1 MGNMRFSW
9 RKLLTSAR
17 ASLGGESAAA
27 PMTVEPP
34 NVAAEIPSPG
44 GGIDHFD
51 TPEAAAI
58 NRARLAHLDS
68 LGLPVAG
75 KRFLDVGCGVGHH
88 GAFYAERGCSVL
100 CIDAREENI
109 QALRRRYPQ
118 LEAHVANAET
128 DDLSRFGAFDI
139 VHCYGLLY
147 HLENPIAALRNIA
160 AVCREILLLET
171 IVCDHPMAI
180 LRIEDETLSS
190 NQALGGLGCRPSPGF
205 VAMALNRI
213 GFPFVYAPR
222 RAPDHEDFAFERRGN
237 LDTRRDGHNLRCV
250 FVGSKAV
257 LSLDGLE
264 PLVRSP

>member
-1 MGNMRFSW
+1 MRFLW
-9 RKLLTSAR
+9 RKLLTTAR
-17 ASLGGESAAA
+17 ATLGGESAAA
-27 PMTVEPP
+27 PIVIEARDVPDEGS
-34 NVAAEIPSPG
+34 ALG
-44 GGIDHFD
+44 GGIETFD

-75 KRFLDVGCGVGHH
+75 KRVLDVGCGVGHH
-88 GAFYAERGCSVL
+88 GAFYWERGCSVL
-100 CIDAREENI
+100 CVDAREENI

-128 DDLSRFGAFDI
+128 DDLSGFGAFDI

-222 RAPDHEDFAFERRGN
+222 RVPDHEDFAFERRGN
-237 LDTRRDGHNLRCV
+237 LDTGRDGHNLRCV
-250 FVGSKAV
+250 FVGSKTP

-264 PLVRSP
+264 PLIRSP

>member
-1 MGNMRFSW
+1 MGFSW
-9 RKLLTSAR
+9 RKLLTTAR
-17 ASLGGESAAA
+17 ATLGGESAAA
-27 PMTVEPP
+27 PIVIESRDMADEGS
-34 NVAAEIPSPG
+34 ALG
-44 GGIDHFD
+44 GGIETFD

-75 KRFLDVGCGVGHH
+75 KRVLDVGCGVGHH
-88 GAFYAERGCSVL
+88 GAFYWERGCSVL
-100 CIDAREENI
+100 CVDAREENI
-109 QALRRRYPQ
+109 HALRRRYPQ
-118 LEAHVANAET
+118 LEAHVADVET
-128 DDLSRFGAFDI
+128 DDFSRFGAFDI

-147 HLENPIAALRNIA
+147 HLENPIAALRNVA

-190 NQALGGLGCRPSPGF
+190 NQALGGLGCRPSPSF

-237 LDTRRDGHNLRCV
+237 LDTRRNGHNLRCV
-250 FVGSKAV
+250 FVGSKAA

>member
-1 MGNMRFSW
+1 MGFSW
-9 RKLLTSAR
+9 RKLLTTAR
-17 ASLGGESAAA
+17 ATLGGESAAA
-27 PMTVEPP
+27 PIVIESRD
-34 NVAAEIPSPG
+34 VADEGSPLG
-44 GGIDHFD
+44 GGIETFD
-51 TPEAAAI
+51 TPEAGAI

-68 LGLPVAG
+68 LGLPLSS
-75 KRFLDVGCGVGHH
+75 KRVLDVGCGVGHH

-100 CIDAREENI
+100 CVDAREENI
-109 QALRRRYPQ
+109 RALRRRYPQ
-118 LEAHVANAET
+118 LEAHVADVET
-128 DDLSRFGAFDI
+128 DDLSRLGNFDI

-147 HLENPIAALRNIA
+147 HLENPLAALRNIA
-160 AVCREILLLET
+160 AVCQGILLLET
-171 IVCDHPMAI
+171 IVCDHPMAL

-205 VAMALNRI
+205 VAMALNRV

-250 FVGSKAV
+250 FLGSKAA

>member
-1 MGNMRFSW
+1 MRFLW
-9 RKLLTSAR
+9 RKLLTTAR
-17 ASLGGESAAA
+17 ATLGGAGAAA
-27 PMTVEPP
+27 ALAVEPRD
-34 NVAAEIPSPG
+34 VAEEGPPPG
-44 GGIDHFD
+44 GGVETFD

-75 KRFLDVGCGVGHH
+75 KRVLDVGCGVGHH

-100 CIDAREENI
+100 CVDAREENI

-118 LEAHVANAET
+118 LEAHVANVEM
-128 DDLSRFGAFDI
+128 DDLSRFGTFDI

-160 AVCREILLLET
+160 AVCRGILLLET

-205 VAMALNRI
+205 VAMALNRV

-222 RAPDHEDFAFERRGN
+222 RTPDHEDFAFERLGN
-237 LDTRRDGHNLRCV
+237 LDTGRDGHNLRCV
-250 FVGSKAV
+250 FVGSKTP

-264 PLVRSP
+264 PLIRSP